1 MFFYLNKRWIRDERM
16 LAVQSCEMASTL
28 TAYAK
33 VAYNVEGLLSSYLA
47 LLSEAR

>member
-1 MFFYLNKRWIRDERM
+1 MNKRRNRDEQM

-33 VAYNVEGLLSSYLA
+33 VAYSVEGLLSSYIA